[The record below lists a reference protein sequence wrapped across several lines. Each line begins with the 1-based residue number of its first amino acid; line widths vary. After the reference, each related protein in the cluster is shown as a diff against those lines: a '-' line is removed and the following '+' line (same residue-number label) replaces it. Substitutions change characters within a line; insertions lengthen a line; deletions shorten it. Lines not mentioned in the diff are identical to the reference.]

1 MSFNDLVTAA
11 VQRTSELA
19 GSLSFDQQQQQ
30 QQARKAKR
38 PKPTLAP
45 SPDPSNGGGG
55 GGGGGGGEDEEEKQK
70 KRRAQIAEAS
80 RRSRAR
86 RKKEFQD
93 FKEENDQLWSQNIQL
108 RKTLQD
114 ANVDVPAPPLISKR
128 HTHASQSGSE
138 DEDGEATP
146 CPSPFHPA
154 PSSHLYGSTP
164 TPAGGGGMFSPSFDH
179 SALASATAAMMS
191 SYPALGAFPP
201 PTTVSA
207 ASSPPPPAAMSDK
220 QPEFGQFFELRLN
233 WYFTQLKQD
242 CLRSFASQLSYEE
255 KQRLAG
261 LQVRLVEG
269 AESTPGSTGAAAA
282 AAAPSLSR
290 LVAANQAEQA
300 VNLDKTLRL

>member
-19 GSLSFDQQQQQ
+19 SSPSFDLQQQQ

-38 PKPTLAP
+38 PKPTLIP
-45 SPDPSNGGGG
+45 SPDPNASGS
-55 GGGGGGGEDEEEKQK
+55 GGGEDEEEKQK

-128 HTHASQSGSE
+128 HTHTSQSGSE

-164 TPAGGGGMFSPSFDH
+164 TPGGMFSPFDH
-179 SALASATAAMMS
+179 SAVLASASATAAAVLS
-191 SYPALGAFPP
+191 SYPVIAPP
-201 PTTVSA
+201 PPPAFTASA
-207 ASSPPPPAAMSDK
+207 ASSPPPPAVMGDK
-220 QPEFGQFFELRLN
+220 QPEFSQFFELRLN

-261 LQVRLVEG
+261 LQVRLVEN
-269 AESTPGSTGAAAA
+269 AESSSTPVSTGATTTV
-282 AAAPSLSR
+282 APPPLSR
-290 LVAANQAEQA
+290 LIAANQAEQA